1 MLTQRS
7 LWMVQVL
14 NVQELTEVLEQS
26 QVLPKKDMITDI
38 A

>member
-26 QVLPKKDMITDI
+26 QVLTKKDMITDI